1 LCAIQRFGKKML
13 DGHYLAVIMIP
24 LCRQKGDVM
33 DTQKKL
39 TLRMPIELH
48 ARLEVWAKQERRS
61 LHAQIIKVLENAVE
75 EAERELGTSVPPRS
89 E

>member
-1 LCAIQRFGKKML
+1 METL
-13 DGHYLAVIMIP
+13 
-24 LCRQKGDVM
+24 
-33 DTQKKL
+33 KKL

-48 ARLEVWAKQERRS
+48 ARLERWAKQERRS

-75 EAERELGTSVPPRS
+75 EAAQDAGTMIPPRS